1 MTGTWSFICF
11 LVALIL
17 FILAALNVSAQRA
30 NLLAAGLAAF
40 TLPFLFAAWPG

>member
-1 MTGTWSFICF
+1 MTGPLAFLFF

-17 FILAALNVSAQRA
+17 FVLAALGVSAARL